1 MYCIVFLFG
10 FATGIAVW
18 FYSDMKNNPY
28 IRGYADGYEIG
39 FHEYIR
45 GYNNG
50 YKRGFYDRKE
60 RKEE

>member
-1 MYCIVFLFG
+1 MMYFIVYLFG

-18 FYSDMKNNPY
+18 FYSDIKDNPY

-39 FHEYIR
+39 FH
-45 GYNNG
+45 
-50 YKRGFYDRKE
+50 DRAE